1 MGLFG
6 RVLWWSDRDE
16 NGIIVDPL
24 GNEFYFDRSVL
35 KSSAKNKIKRNKL
48 VSFDLNRSVK
58 DCLCAC
64 NVSLAPASKQK
75 SLEEKYHQQAR
86 LSADMGIS
94 SEQ

>member
-1 MGLFG
+1 MELIG

-35 KSSAKNKIKRNKL
+35 QFTNRKAIARDTVLFFQYNKSI
-48 VSFDLNRSVK
+48 K
-58 DCLCAC
+58 DCLCAF
-64 NVSLAPASKQK
+64 NVKLPSSTKKK
-75 SLEEKYHQQAR
+75 SLEKKFREQSR
-86 LSADMGIS
+86 LGSNQGIS

>member
-1 MGLFG
+1 MDLFG
-6 RVLWWSDRDE
+6 RVLWWSERDE

-35 KSSAKNKIKRNKL
+35 KSSARNKITRNKL
-48 VSFDLNRSVK
+48 VYFELNKSIK

-64 NVSLAPASKQK
+64 SVFLAPANKQK
-75 SLEEKYHQQAR
+75 SLEKKYHQQAR
-86 LSADMGIS
+86 LGSDIGVS

>member
-1 MGLFG
+1 MDLFG

-35 KSSAKNKIKRNKL
+35 KNSSKQKISRNKL
-48 VSFDLNRSVK
+48 VYFELNNRVK

-75 SLEEKYHQQAR
+75 SLEKEYYQQAR
-86 LSADMGIS
+86 LSADIGVS

>member
-1 MGLFG
+1 MDLFG
-6 RVLWWSDRDE
+6 RVLWWSERDE

-35 KSSAKNKIKRNKL
+35 KSSSKSKIERNKL
-48 VSFDLNRSVK
+48 VYFDLNKRIK

-64 NVSLAPASKQK
+64 NVSLAPANKQK
-75 SLEEKYHQQAR
+75 SLEKKYYQQSR
-86 LSADMGIS
+86 LGSDMGVS